1 MRMKDQIRF
10 FNFIMSDDMDFYEE
24 YIVHLSDDEQKKIF
38 RDNPEFMSDY
48 AVNEN
53 RIVLMRDRVYRKI
66 LRKIKMYEEEKN
78 YGIN

>member
-10 FNFIMSDDMDFYEE
+10 LNFIIGDDMDFYEE
-24 YIVHLSDDEQKKIF
+24 YIVHLSDDEQQEF
-38 RDNPEFMSDY
+38 FCENPEFMSDY

-66 LRKIKMYEEEKN
+66 LRKIKKYEEERK

>member
-10 FNFIMSDDMDFYEE
+10 FNFIMGDDMDFYEE
-24 YIVHLSDDEQKKIF
+24 YIVRLSDDEQKIFF

-48 AVNEN
+48 AVNDN
-53 RIVLMRDRVYRKI
+53 RIVLLRDRLYRKI
-66 LRKIKMYEEEKN
+66 LRKIKRYEEEKN